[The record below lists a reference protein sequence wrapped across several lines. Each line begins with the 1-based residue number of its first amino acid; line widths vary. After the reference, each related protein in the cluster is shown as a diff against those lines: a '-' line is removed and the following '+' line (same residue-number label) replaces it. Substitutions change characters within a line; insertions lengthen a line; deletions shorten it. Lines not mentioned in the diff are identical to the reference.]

1 MIIIGSKDIPYD
13 IIKKISSIDDIK
25 NTQANSTLLF
35 NFDIKILRY
44 TQANN
49 LNSAVKINNIKEIM
63 YSSIFEAKYIIV
75 PNNLLIQAQKIA
87 NNYMFDSKILAI
99 IQNDD
104 ELEKAILNE
113 IDGVIYKHI
122 IQ

>member
-35 NFDIKILRY
+35 NFDIKILKY

-75 PNNLLIQAQKIA
+75 PNNLLIQAQIIA

>member
-1 MIIIGSKDIPYD
+1 
-13 IIKKISSIDDIK
+13 
-25 NTQANSTLLF
+25 
-35 NFDIKILRY
+35 
-44 TQANN
+44 
-49 LNSAVKINNIKEIM
+49 M

-75 PNNLLIQAQKIA
+75 PNNLLIQAQIIA

>member
-35 NFDIKILRY
+35 NFDIKILKY